1 MECLYGRQ
9 VMWLCEMRGFG
20 RFHRPAAILQA
31 HSLIAEQQ
39 AQGSAV
45 VDIVGGGDKCACFRG
60 DGDAACISGDQIIM
74 FAETTRIARGCDD
87 VRVSGGGFG
96 RRWLVCAHE

>member
-1 MECLYGRQ
+1 MLRAWRRVVRGGCKDNVVVVARRVSGRDHVECLSGRQ

-39 AQGSAV
+39 AQWSAV
-45 VDIVGGGDKCACFRG
+45 
-60 DGDAACISGDQIIM
+60 
-74 FAETTRIARGCDD
+74 
-87 VRVSGGGFG
+87 
-96 RRWLVCAHE
+96 

>member
-1 MECLYGRQ
+1 
-9 VMWLCEMRGFG
+9 MRGLG

-39 AQGSAV
+39 AQRSAV
-45 VDIVGGGDKCACFRG
+45 GDVDVGGDDKCACFRG
-60 DGDAACISGDQIIM
+60 DGDGVGGDQIIM